1 MTLLSVSLIQRISP
15 GMGITLPNIG
25 GYMNNTQRP
34 KNFVIYAL
42 AVSITFLA
50 AAGVTAAQDGRS
62 SNLKTSIERV
72 RSLPSGATVPAA
84 GASLSRNNDAVFGT
98 ISTSGLLPGSVV
110 TMWWAIFN
118 NPQFCANP
126 ECAAPDLNTP
136 AVNGSLQYG
145 GGYVVGANGRAD
157 FSGYLAAGDNTGA
170 VYPFANM
177 PNPAPGI
184 ALPKSAQIHL
194 VIRSHGP
201 ASSTPETLIQQ
212 LTMFNGGCGGPCP
225 NIQAAVFDR

>member
-1 MTLLSVSLIQRISP
+1 
-15 GMGITLPNIG
+15 
-25 GYMNNTQRP
+25 MNKLQSS
-34 KNFVIYAL
+34 KKFVICTL
-42 AVSITFLA
+42 AIA
-50 AAGVTAAQDGRS
+50 AAFFASADLTAAQDGRS
-62 SNLKTSIERV
+62 ANLKTSIERV

-98 ISTSGLLPGSVV
+98 ISTSGLAPGSVV
-110 TMWWAIFN
+110 TLWWAIFN
-118 NPQFCANP
+118 NPQFCANA
-126 ECAAPDLNTP
+126 ECAASDLNTP

-145 GGYVVGANGRAD
+145 GGHVVGANGRAD

-177 PNPAPGI
+177 PNPAPGV

-201 ASSTPETLIQQ
+201 ASSDPAILLQQ
-212 LTMFNGGCGGPCP
+212 LTTFNGGCAGPCP